1 MLSNKL
7 YSYDPWNHNWTLLTA
22 SSSARYLHT
31 ANFISGGLLVVF
43 GGNTH
48 NDTSQHGGAKCYS
61 MDLLMYDVLCD
72 SWHQSTMPQNMQAD
86 LARYGHS
93 AQVFEN
99 KLWIY
104 GGFDGQMLSDVI
116 TFTPGNCSHFNR
128 QEPCLSSHALGMKCV
143 WDQREFACR
152 NVDESSS
159 NLNFIV
165 NDKGEESFLKCA
177 KKSRNEMTQLHI
189 AKEILCGEQ
198 SSCRACLS
206 TSFECGFCENTAS
219 RRGICVLDKCS
230 EMVTSKSRTNSPMS
244 FVRTIEKCSKET
256 DSANNPVCSQFYNC
270 QACTANPECSW
281 SGDTSKCFYL
291 GNRTVDDTNSI
302 CPPPCASLKN
312 CGNCTVED
320 CIWCQNEERCLDK
333 TAYIASFPYGQ
344 CREWTTLSAK
354 CRAPQVGLSQCSY
367 YKTCAQC
374 RDDPGKMWKL
384 FIYSL
389 LQFCAA
395 QLFFVF
401 SSNSFHS
408 SHHT

>member
-1 MLSNKL
+1 MVD
-7 YSYDPWNHNWTLLTA
+7 SYFKF
-22 SSSARYLHT
+22 SYLI
-31 ANFISGGLLVVF
+31 FVF
-43 GGNTH
+43 NLIEGNTH
-48 NDTSQHGGAKCYS
+48 NDTSHSFGAKCYS
-61 MDLLMYDVLCD
+61 MDLLMYDILCD
-72 SWHQSTMPQNMQAD
+72 TWHQSTMPVNMQAD

-128 QEPCLSSHALGMKCV
+128 QEPCLSSHRLGIKCV
-143 WDQREFACR
+143 WDQREFMCR
-152 NVDESSS
+152 NVDESASSS
-159 NLNFIV
+159 NFIM

-189 AKEILCGEQ
+189 AKEILCGDQ

-206 TSFECGFCENTAS
+206 TSFECGYCENTAS

-244 FVRTIEKCSKET
+244 FVRTIEKCPKES
-256 DSANNPVCSQFYNC
+256 DSTNNPLCSQFYNC
-270 QACTANPECSW
+270 QACTASPECSW
-281 SGDTSKCFYL
+281 SGDTGKCLYL
-291 GNRTVDDTNSI
+291 GNRTVEDTSN

-312 CGNCTVED
+312 CGNCTQED

-333 TAYIASFPYGQ
+333 SAYIASFPYGQ
-344 CREWTTLSAK
+344 CREWTTQSSK

-374 RDDPGKMWKL
+374 RDDPGKTLLKTFKYFPL
-384 FIYSL
+384 LVRFEIFHQKCFLVHSL
-389 LQFCAA
+389 RM
-395 QLFFVF
+395 V
-401 SSNSFHS
+401 
-408 SHHT
+408 